1 MDARTLH
8 DIAAMPDP
16 LERARAASA
25 SMASLQGQS
34 VELSRIR
41 RGAIIEAQQAGMRQ
55 EDIARHLGVSP
66 GRVSQMKKAGEGEPP
81 HKAPTGPV
89 GPRPRVLVQRAL
101 PTPPSTRGS
110 KSLYL
115 TEAEQQGLKPER
127 KMLFVGQEPANEHVA
142 QGLRIEPGDPV
153 IARRKMFWANEVP
166 VRISTSYF
174 RVDVGENTRLDGE
187 GFVLPTL
194 QAAIEDLGHEF
205 GHATETLTARPP
217 TPYEA
222 DLLDIPGE
230 WVVQVLRVSCST
242 EDVPVHALETI
253 CAATRHTFPIGQ
265 AVGSDQ
271 F

>member
-8 DIAAMPDP
+8 DIAAISDP
-16 LERARAASA
+16 VERARAASSA
-25 SMASLQGQS
+25 MTTLQGQS

-41 RGAIIEAQQAGMRQ
+41 RGAIVEAQASGMRQ
-55 EDIARHLGVSP
+55 DEIARHLGVTP
-66 GRVSQMKKAGEGEPP
+66 GRVSQMKKAGGDPS
-81 HKAPTGPV
+81 HKAPAGPLE
-89 GPRPRVLVQRAL
+89 PRPRVLVQRAL

-115 TEAEQQGLKPER
+115 TEAEQQGLEPKR
-127 KMLFVGQEPANEHVA
+127 KMLFVGQEPASEHVA
-142 QGLRIEPGDPV
+142 AGLQAEPGTDV
-153 IARRKMFWANEVP
+153 VARRKMFWANDVP

-174 RVDVGENTRLDGE
+174 RLDVAEGTRLAGE

-194 QAAIEDLGHEF
+194 QAAIEDLGHVF
-205 GHATETLTARPP
+205 GHATETLTVRPP

-222 DLLDIPGE
+222 DLLDVPGE
-230 WVVQVLRVSCST
+230 WIVQVLRVSYST

-253 CAATRHTFPIGQ
+253 CAASRHVFPIGQ
-265 AVGSDQ
+265 VAGSDQ

>member
-1 MDARTLH
+1 MDARTLY
-8 DIAAMPDP
+8 DIAAMSDP
-16 LERARAASA
+16 LDRARAASA
-25 SMASLQGQS
+25 AMTTLQGQS

-41 RGAIIEAQQAGMRQ
+41 RAAIIEAQQGGMLQ

-66 GRVSQMKKAGEGEPP
+66 GRVSQMKKAGAD
-81 HKAPTGPV
+81 HKAPTGPTE
-89 GPRPRVLVQRAL
+89 PRPRVLVQRAL

-115 TEAEQQGLKPER
+115 TEAEQQGLTPER

-142 QGLRIEPGDPV
+142 LGLRVEPGDNV
-153 IARRKMFWANEVP
+153 IARRKMFWANGVP

-194 QAAIEDLGHEF
+194 QAAIEDLGHRF
-205 GHATETLTARPP
+205 DHAVETLTARPA

-230 WVVQVLRVSCST
+230 WVVQVLRVSHST
-242 EDVPVHALETI
+242 DDVPIHALETI
-253 CAATRHTFPIGQ
+253 CAASRHTFPIGQ

>member
-1 MDARTLH
+1 MTT
-8 DIAAMPDP
+8 
-16 LERARAASA
+16 
-25 SMASLQGQS
+25 LQGQS

-41 RGAIIEAQQAGMRQ
+41 RGAIIEAQEAGQRQ

-66 GRVSQMKKAGEGEPP
+66 GRVSQMKKAGSDEPA
-81 HKAPTGPV
+81 HKAPAGPTE
-89 GPRPRVLVQRAL
+89 PRPRVLVQRAL

-115 TEAEQQGLKPER
+115 TEAQQQGLVPER

-142 QGLRIEPGDPV
+142 LGLRIEAGDLV
-153 IARRKMFWANEVP
+153 IARRKMFWANGVP

-174 RVDVGENTRLDGE
+174 RVDVGENTRLDGQ

-222 DLLDIPGE
+222 DLLEVPGE
-230 WVVQVLRVSCST
+230 WVVQVLRVSYST
-242 EDVPVHALETI
+242 EDVPIHALETI
-253 CAATRHTFPIGQ
+253 CAASRHSFPIGQ
-265 AVGSDQ
+265 VTGSDQ

>member
-16 LERARAASA
+16 LERARAVSA
-25 SMASLQGQS
+25 AMTSLQGQS

-41 RGAIIEAQQAGMRQ
+41 RTAIVEAQQSGLRQ

-66 GRVSQMKKAGEGEPP
+66 GRVSQMKKAAAEGSE
-81 HKAPTGPV
+81 HKAPTGPLD
-89 GPRPRVLVQRAL
+89 PSPRVLVERAL
-101 PTPPSTRGS
+101 PTPPATRGS

-115 TEAEQQGLKPER
+115 TEAQQQGLKPER

-142 QGLRIEPGDPV
+142 LGLRVEPGENV
-153 IARRKMFWANEVP
+153 IARRKMFWANEIP

-194 QAAIEDLGHEF
+194 QAAIEGMGHRF
-205 GHATETLTARPP
+205 GNATETLTARPA

-230 WVVQVLRVSCST
+230 WVVQVLRVSYST

-253 CAATRHTFPIGQ
+253 CAASRHSFPIGQ
-265 AVGSDQ
+265 VTGSDQ

>member
-8 DIAAMPDP
+8 DIAAMPDS

-25 SMASLQGQS
+25 AMTSLQGQS

-41 RGAIIEAQQAGMRQ
+41 RGAIIEAQRSGMRQ

-66 GRVSQMKKAGEGEPP
+66 GRVSQMKKAGAEEPA

-89 GPRPRVLVQRAL
+89 DPRPRVLVQRAL

-115 TEAEQQGLKPER
+115 TEAQQQGLTPER

-142 QGLRIEPGDPV
+142 LGLRLEPGDPV

-166 VRISTSYF
+166 VRVSTSYF

-194 QAAIEDLGHEF
+194 QAAIEDLGHRF
-205 GHATETLTARPP
+205 GHATETLTARPA

-230 WVVQVLRVSCST
+230 WVVQVLRVSHST

-253 CAATRHTFPIGQ
+253 CAATRHVFPIGQ

>member
-25 SMASLQGQS
+25 AMTSLQGQS

-41 RGAIIEAQQAGMRQ
+41 RGAIVEAQQTGMRQ
-55 EDIARHLGVSP
+55 DDIARHLGVSP
-66 GRVSQMKKAGEGEPP
+66 GRVSQMKKAGSDEPA

-89 GPRPRVLVQRAL
+89 EPRPRVLVQRAL

-115 TEAEQQGLKPER
+115 TEAQQQGLTPER

-142 QGLRIEPGDPV
+142 LGLHVEPGDNV

-174 RVDVGENTRLDGE
+174 RVDVGENTRLDAE

-194 QAAIEDLGHEF
+194 QAAIEDLGHRF

-230 WVVQVLRVSCST
+230 WVVQVLRVSYST

>member
-1 MDARTLH
+1 M
-8 DIAAMPDP
+8 
-16 LERARAASA
+16 
-25 SMASLQGQS
+25 
-34 VELSRIR
+34 
-41 RGAIIEAQQAGMRQ
+41 
-55 EDIARHLGVSP
+55 
-66 GRVSQMKKAGEGEPP
+66 
-81 HKAPTGPV
+81 
-89 GPRPRVLVQRAL
+89 QRAL

-115 TEAEQQGLKPER
+115 TEAQQQGLTPKR

-142 QGLRIEPGDPV
+142 LGLRVEPGAQV

-205 GHATETLTARPP
+205 GHASETLTARPP

-230 WVVQVLRVSCST
+230 WVVQVLRISYST
-242 EDVPVHALETI
+242 KDVPIHALETI

-265 AVGSDQ
+265 AVGADQ

>member
-25 SMASLQGQS
+25 AMTSLQGQS

-41 RGAIIEAQQAGMRQ
+41 RGAIIDAQQAGLRQ

-66 GRVSQMKKAGEGEPP
+66 GRVSQMKKAGAEPD

-89 GPRPRVLVQRAL
+89 DPRPRVLVQRAL

-115 TEAEQQGLKPER
+115 TEAQQQGLTPER

-142 QGLRIEPGDPV
+142 LGLRIEPGDPV

-230 WVVQVLRVSCST
+230 WVVQVLRVSYST
-242 EDVPVHALETI
+242 EDVPIHALETI
-253 CAATRHTFPIGQ
+253 CAASRHTFPIGQ

>member
-16 LERARAASA
+16 LERAHAASA
-25 SMASLQGQS
+25 AMTSLQGQS

-41 RGAIIEAQQAGMRQ
+41 RSAIIDAQQAGMRQ
-55 EDIARHLGVSP
+55 EDIARRLGVSP
-66 GRVSQMKKAGEGEPP
+66 GRVSQMKKAGSDEPA
-81 HKAPTGPV
+81 HKAPAGPV
-89 GPRPRVLVQRAL
+89 DPRPRVLVQRAL

-110 KSLYL
+110 ESLYL
-115 TEAEQQGLKPER
+115 TEAQQQGLAPER
-127 KMLFVGQEPANEHVA
+127 KMLFIGQEPANEHVA
-142 QGLRIEPGDPV
+142 IGLRVEPGVPV
-153 IARRKMFWANEVP
+153 IARRKMFWANSVP

-174 RVDVGENTRLDGE
+174 RLDVGEGTRLDGE

-194 QAAIEDLGHEF
+194 QDAIEDLGHRFE
-205 GHATETLTARPP
+205 HATETLTARPP

-230 WVVQVLRVSCST
+230 WVVQVLRVSYST
-242 EDVPVHALETI
+242 EDVPIHALETI